1 MGGFLDSLLTQAGEA
16 LVPAVLLWLPLLE
29 LAAVC
34 VVALN
39 ELEPRRRRGLF
50 PLFVV
55 LLALA
60 AVLFGGAAALGHYG
74 LVWRTWFQEGL
85 SVILWL
91 VGLATGIL
99 TVAYGRRWMAR
110 RWQPKRAELGMTVTL
125 FCLVSAMFVGTVLGG
140 LWCLGGPGEQ
150 VVAYKGQKMILGTWT
165 WMERTCSLYEYHG
178 PLVRGDVPVP
188 DWDESLVEGAVNVP
202 WCAPW

>member
-1 MGGFLDSLLTQAGEA
+1 MGGFLDSLWAQAGEA

-74 LVWRTWFQEGL
+74 LAWRTWFQEGL

-140 LWCLGGPGEQ
+140 LWCLGPGETVGVYQ
-150 VVAYKGQKMILGTWT
+150 GRRVVQGAWT
-165 WMERTCSLYEYHG
+165 WMETSYAVYEYHG
-178 PLVRGDVPVP
+178 PLVRGKNSIA
-188 DWDESLVEGAVNVP
+188 WGE
-202 WCAPW
+202 APLLDGMAIDAG